1 MLNLGKKVKVLSGT
15 QELLDYYSC
24 ISSKMGRNNS
34 DIRNRMKKLIVIS
47 IGTELTDRQKDC
59 LTMRVYQNMSVEDIA
74 AKLGIRPTTVYK
86 HITKAKAALK
96 KCVKYL

>member
-1 MLNLGKKVKVLSGT
+1 M
-15 QELLDYYSC
+15 DYYSFV
-24 ISSKMGRNNS
+24 SAQRGKSNNE
-34 DIRNRMKKLIVIS
+34 IKNRMKKLIHICMED
-47 IGTELTDRQKDC
+47 ELTDRQKDC

>member
-1 MLNLGKKVKVLSGT
+1 MLSLANKKTLSGT
-15 QELLDYYSC
+15 LEELDRYYYV
-24 ISSKMGRNNS
+24 SSQGGGNNS
-34 DIRNRMKKLIVIS
+34 SIRDRMKKLIAVGID
-47 IGTELTDRQKDC
+47 TELTDRQKDC

-86 HITKAKAALK
+86 HIKKAKEALK

>member
-1 MLNLGKKVKVLSGT
+1 MLSLAAKNLSFT
-15 QELLDYYSC
+15 NELMTYYSYV
-24 ISSKMGRNNS
+24 SSQEGGSNS
-34 DIRNRMKKLIVIS
+34 SIRNRMKKLIAVAID
-47 IGTELTDRQKDC
+47 TELTGRQKDC

-86 HITKAKAALK
+86 HITKAKEALK